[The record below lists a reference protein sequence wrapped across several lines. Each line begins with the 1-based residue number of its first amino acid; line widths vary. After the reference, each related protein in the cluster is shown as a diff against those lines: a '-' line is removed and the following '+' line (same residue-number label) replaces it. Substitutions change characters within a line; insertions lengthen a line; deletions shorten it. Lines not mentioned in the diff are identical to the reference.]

1 MYLIKIYKTHAKKE
15 DRKRKEWRDD
25 EERVLKSNVI
35 FIDVISLTVL
45 FDFIVVAF
53 KLFSFFSPLLLL
65 HPNHSVFCCFFFFS
79 SFVTSSKLKR
89 FDFRIKRERNT
100 LILIKVFVYGPGTV
114 PLCRCWYFF
123 SSLVYKRFNT
133 RFFQINKCQECQ
145 LFSCF
150 VYIFHFF
157 YFTLLLS
164 LYFNKEQFLPM
175 NKLPLNNCVFF
186 SFWWEAFHKNLCHC
200 CYDKKRKAIQNHFS
214 TLIFDK
220 IDWPLNVTVIPFCSS
235 SSSFFYVLLH
245 ISNFHFVCF
254 YGNLHRRFI
263 R

>member
-1 MYLIKIYKTHAKKE
+1 MKNGYWNRMSFLSMWYHLRCCSILSLLRSNCFLFFLLFYLFTRTIPY
-15 DRKRKEWRDD
+15 
-25 EERVLKSNVI
+25 
-35 FIDVISLTVL
+35 
-45 FDFIVVAF
+45 
-53 KLFSFFSPLLLL
+53 
-65 HPNHSVFCCFFFFS
+65 SVFFFS